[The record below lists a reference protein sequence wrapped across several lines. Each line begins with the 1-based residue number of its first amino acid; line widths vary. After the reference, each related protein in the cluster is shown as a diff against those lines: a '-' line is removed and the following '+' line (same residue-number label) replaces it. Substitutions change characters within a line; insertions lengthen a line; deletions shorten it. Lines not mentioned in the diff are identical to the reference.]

1 MIFSIYRAAVFIV
14 ELKQGFV
21 RIIDL
26 DCDDYNVK
34 YGHKKAADLKN
45 GDKKEA
51 VELAAKKSV
60 KK

>member
-34 YGHKKAADLKN
+34 YGHKKVADLNKN
-45 GDKKEA
+45 EA
-51 VELAAKKSV
+51 VELTAKKSV

>member
-26 DCDDYNVK
+26 DCDEYNVK
-34 YGHKKAADLKN
+34 YGHKKAADLN
-45 GDKKEA
+45 KKEA